1 MTLTEKIKSK
11 ALELGY
17 IDVGVCSA
25 DEFTEYIDE
34 LGSRTDTY
42 DFYISN
48 ARSPLTGAAPK
59 KTNPEAKSII
69 SLAYGFSHIAF
80 PEKLIRQGAIIQEK
94 KP

>member
-48 ARSPLTGAAPK
+48 ARSPLT
-59 KTNPEAKSII
+59 
-69 SLAYGFSHIAF
+69 
-80 PEKLIRQGAIIQEK
+80 RCV
-94 KP
+94 